1 MRVAIIGAGIGG
13 LTAAAALR
21 ANDIDV
27 IVYEKAHELR
37 EVGAGVVIAN
47 NGLRALDEVG
57 LGDRV
62 RAVGTQIRRTLWHTW
77 QGESSPGTARVAG
90 GEPRSPGDLP
100 TRASWRIA
108 ACLAGRIARGDRTAG
123 TSLPGHR
130 RDGR

>member
-77 QGESSPGTARVAG
+77 QEKAFRYR
-90 GEPRSPGDLP
+90 PR
-100 TRASWRIA
+100 
-108 ACLAGRIARGDRTAG
+108 GRR
-123 TSLPGHR
+123 
-130 RDGR
+130 